1 MLKEAMLA
9 MRVTDM
15 EYAPDIRR
23 LLRAG
28 KRDLEI
34 AGVQI
39 QGDIDIRITEDQETG
54 TITATDNSSIVDD
67 LVITAL
73 ITYACARGDY
83 ASAEERV
90 KLDASYDLQKRQLAN
105 ATGDTDFLEDEAGTA
120 DTGTTDGTEEP
131 MDPGDGFPEEPTDG
145 TEDEP

>member
-39 QGDIDIRITEDQETG
+39 QGDIDIQITEDSETG
-54 TITATDNSSIVDD
+54 KITATDNSSIVDD

-90 KLDASYDLQKRQLAN
+90 KLDASYDLQRRQLAN
-105 ATGDTDFLEDEAGTA
+105 ATGYTDFLEDETGTA
-120 DTGTTDGTEEP
+120 GTGTTDGTEEP
-131 MDPGDGFPEEPTDG
+131 MDPGDGFREEPTDG